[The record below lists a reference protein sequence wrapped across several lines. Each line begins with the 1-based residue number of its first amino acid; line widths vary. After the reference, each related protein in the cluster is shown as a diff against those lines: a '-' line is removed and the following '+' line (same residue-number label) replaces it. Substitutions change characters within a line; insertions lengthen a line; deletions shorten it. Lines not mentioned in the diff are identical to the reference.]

1 MKKKYLVPAA
11 AAAVLLLLTA
21 ALLWYGRS
29 RPFRAVFPL
38 SGSVEVSCQAQW
50 TPEEGQGCARDLTG
64 EQTSRVLGALKEQQL
79 RRRYGDLMP
88 LSLIHI

>member
-38 SGSVEVSCQAQW
+38 SGSVEV
-50 TPEEGQGCARDLTG
+50 
-64 EQTSRVLGALKEQQL
+64 VLVRPSG
-79 RRRYGDLMP
+79 RRRRDRAVPGT
-88 LSLIHI
+88 